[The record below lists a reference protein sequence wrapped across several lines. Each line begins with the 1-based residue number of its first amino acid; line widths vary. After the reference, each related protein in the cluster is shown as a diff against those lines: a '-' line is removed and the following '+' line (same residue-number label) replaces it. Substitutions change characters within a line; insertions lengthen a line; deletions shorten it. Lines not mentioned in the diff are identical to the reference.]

1 MPDNG
6 SLDTQIRDLVSRAVA
21 DAPRPPELDP
31 DALPNVDAELDKGH
45 RRWWIGGGAAL
56 LAAAA
61 AITTLLLVNGTE
73 QSVRTPPATDPTIVI
88 APAPPTSAPADET
101 SGTQVATVSPLRTFL
116 TAGPEGVVFHRG
128 RRARV
133 LTTDAAAI
141 ALDTGDGQVVLQR
154 RRGEGSWSAADT
166 APMIITSTGS
176 VRPLYE
182 GFDWG
187 GFVTLHDVEVVAGR
201 RLLLYSVFEG
211 DPPRPQTLYVVDL
224 GTGTPEE
231 VGATDVD
238 PVNRLHLAA
247 TGLIV
252 GTARNQLSHGIE
264 IHAVPGSPAAEDDL
278 PTAADLGFEAQYN
291 DCSNCPSAFT
301 VTSEGDS
308 IAWTEDGSVSVA
320 FIGEPDSTMPL
331 HPLPDGLIAD
341 VDVER
346 GGALFS
352 FDDAEGQSVPVIARL
367 DGRPAPELEGAM
379 ATFSPLGSSAP
390 APASVPTTTTST
402 TVATTTIP
410 PPVSDP
416 AAVLTAGPDGV
427 VERRGDETRILTSEP
442 MVIAL
447 DAGDGRIIVQRQA
460 GNGAASGGD
469 WSDADTAPLV
479 LGTDG
484 TLTELFGTADWDGGV
499 VLHDVEVVAGRRLL
513 LFSLQRP
520 QVAQEPN
527 EDLYVIDLDSQDR
540 TLVAEDIGGWEFG
553 TRRLHLATNGLIV
566 GEASGEANHWIA
578 VYAVPGSPAAAA
590 VPTPAALGLEDSYS
604 DCSDC
609 PHTFSVAPDGE
620 TVAWVD
626 GATNQ
631 LMRVPVTGGT
641 AEAIVEVP
649 ADFYADLDYND
660 DGAVLSWLEF
670 VSAGETP
677 APIEVPFDGSGP
689 NELEGTAA
697 TYGPLGGESPSTEPP
712 PSTAPADPEP
722 TCGVD
727 PGAATITDHIGDVPP
742 GSARFPG
749 WVYGGE
755 SNFDPCAALSYARLD
770 TQLATASSPVQVML
784 FHQGSYIGTATECA
798 HAFITVTGTTKDS
811 VTIDYRWPRGDD
823 PNATPSGLAT
833 VTYRWA
839 GDALQTDGE
848 LPRELLDITGCTG

>member
-6 SLDTQIRDLVSRAVA
+6 SLDTRIRDLVARAVA

-31 DALPNVDAELDKGH
+31 DALPDVDAELDHGH

-61 AITTLLLVNGTE
+61 AITTLLLVNGTD
-73 QSVRTPPATDPTIVI
+73 QAVRTPPATDPTIVV
-88 APAPPTSAPADET
+88 APGPPPASAPDDQT
-101 SGTQVATVSPLRTFL
+101 SGTEVATRTPTRTFL

-128 RRARV
+128 GRARV

-141 ALDTGDGQVVLQR
+141 ALDTGDGQVILQD

-166 APMIITSTGS
+166 EPLIISSTGS
-176 VRPLYE
+176 VRSLFD

-187 GFVTLHDVEVVAGR
+187 GYVTLHDVEVVAGR

-278 PTAADLGFEAQYN
+278 PTAADLGFEDQYN
-291 DCSNCPSAFT
+291 DCSDCPSAFT
-301 VTSEGDS
+301 VNSEGAS
-308 IAWTEDGSVSVA
+308 IAWTEDGWVSVA
-320 FIGEPDSTMPL
+320 FIGQPDSTIQVQPV
-331 HPLPDGLIAD
+331 PDGLIAD
-341 VDVER
+341 VDYER
-346 GGALFS
+346 GGILFS
-352 FDDAEGQSVPVIARL
+352 FDDADGPRVPVVARP
-367 DGRPAPELEGAM
+367 DGRRAPELEGAM
-379 ATFSPLGSSAP
+379 ATFSPLGTSSA

-402 TVATTTIP
+402 TVPTTTTP
-410 PPVSDP
+410 TVDDP
-416 AAVLTAGPDGV
+416 AAILTAGPAGV
-427 VERRGDETRILTSEP
+427 VDRRAGETRTLTTEP
-442 MVIAL
+442 MVFAL
-447 DAGDGRIIVQRQA
+447 DAGDGRILVQRHA
-460 GNGAASGGD
+460 GIGDD

-479 LGTDG
+479 LAADG

-513 LFSLQRP
+513 LFSLRRP
-520 QVAQEPN
+520 QVPQEPN
-527 EDLYVIDLDSQDR
+527 EDLYVVDLATQDR
-540 TLVAEDIGGWEFG
+540 TLVAESIGGWEFG
-553 TRRLHLATNGLIV
+553 TSRLHLATTGLIV
-566 GEASGEANHWIA
+566 GETSGEAIHEIEFL
-578 VYAVPGSPAAAA
+578 AVPGSPAAAA
-590 VPTPAALGLEDSYS
+590 ALPTAAALGLEDSYS
-604 DCSDC
+604 DCNDC
-609 PHTFSVAPDGE
+609 PYRFSVAPDGE
-620 TVAWVD
+620 TVAWID

-641 AEAIVEVP
+641 AEPIVEVP
-649 ADFYADLDYND
+649 AEYFADLDYND
-660 DGAVLSWLEF
+660 DGAVLSWPDF

-689 NELEGTAA
+689 NELDGTLA
-697 TYGPLGGESPSTEPP
+697 TLGPAGTDATEPP

-722 TCGVD
+722 ICGVD

-770 TQLATASSPVQVML
+770 IQLATASSPVQVML

-811 VTIDYRWPRGDD
+811 VEIEYRWPRGDD

-839 GDALQTDGE
+839 GDAVQTDGE
-848 LPRELLDITGCTG
+848 LPQELLDLTGCSG